1 LANEKPVISGSHARQ
16 RYNRSYEVVVLMEKT
31 SRTKGSVIEPRGRT
45 SLYVMCRS
53 WAHQV
58 KGDNM
63 EKSVKLLSYLIGLI
77 AVVILVQTLTATKFA
92 VLREKNGFYSPDVV
106 SIKTR
111 EQQLDCLAINI
122 YREAGHEPFE
132 GKVAVAQVTM
142 NRVAAGQFGKD
153 VCGVV
158 YQKNVIME
166 KVVCQ
171 FSWACD
177 AVHKN
182 RPMNKEAYNESYSVA
197 KKVLLEGF
205 KLDVLKD
212 ALYYHAAYVNPQW
225 KLEKIGSIGQ
235 HIFYRGKEKK
245 I

>member
-1 LANEKPVISGSHARQ
+1 
-16 RYNRSYEVVVLMEKT
+16 
-31 SRTKGSVIEPRGRT
+31 
-45 SLYVMCRS
+45 
-53 WAHQV
+53 
-58 KGDNM
+58 M
-63 EKSVKLLSYLIGLI
+63 EKSIRIMSCVLGLV
-77 AVVILVQTLTATKFA
+77 AVFFLVQSMTQKKFA
-92 VLREKNGFYSPDVV
+92 VLKESAGVYNKDIV

-111 EQQLDCLAINI
+111 EKQLECLAINI
-122 YREAGHEPFE
+122 YREAGYEPFE

-142 NRVAAGQFGKD
+142 NRVASGKFGND

-177 AVHKN
+177 QVHRN
-182 RPMNKEAYNESYSVA
+182 RPINKEAYNESYEVA

-205 KLDVLKD
+205 RLSILKD
-212 ALYYHAAYVNPQW
+212 ALYYHATYVNPRW
-225 KLEKIGSIGQ
+225 PLEKIGKIGQ
-235 HIFYRGKEKK
+235 HIFYKGKETK